1 MWRENYFVNPI
12 EKNLLRFH
20 NFNVIEDITRAHV
33 RHGMYTT
40 SDAQGEVISIFK
52 TDREK

>member
-1 MWRENYFVNPI
+1 MWSENYFVNPI

-33 RHGMYTT
+33 HYFRYIGRSYFYF
-40 SDAQGEVISIFK
+40 QN
-52 TDREK
+52 